1 MIEMKNL
8 ELNLIV
14 KTVIFSI
21 LLIGLVACSKQ
32 DDDMGPGG
40 NDDDPPVQFDPDNVS
55 GEVSGIWGPNAT
67 YTIKGDVVIPEG
79 ESLEIREG
87 VTIIVDGD
95 GGQGTSPEINV
106 RGSLYCYG
114 TEDARIIFT
123 VPEERRTVDNIFAG
137 LWGGIIGTR
146 TTQDMVFEYTDIEFT
161 GALGEAGNSIVA
173 EGEIDEGEPRYAIYF
188 VNPEGNF
195 IMWHS
200 RIAYSKDDAIR
211 MNGAKTLIAFSVFE
225 FIGENGGEGL
235 NAKRG
240 TVGDMAYNL
249 FYSVATNGLKA
260 ANTRAEGPQID
271 NYYYNNTFVN
281 CGWRRAQS
289 GRGGSLNYEA
299 GARGIC
305 YNNLVVNSR
314 YGLRLVP
321 PDREPDLANME
332 YGYQFYYGDEQEIVD
347 QFHPSNG
354 LIDFPNPSVGLPIPE
369 SDVYSEIPGEND
381 PLFVNYDLGGSY
393 DISAARN
400 GSDVN
405 FRSAA
410 QDFHLQAGS
419 PALTGAFTGFQPRFE
434 SYTVNGRTYTTPLP
448 SEFFGAFGTR

>member
-1 MIEMKNL
+1 MKNFRL
-8 ELNLIV
+8 GIAPM
-14 KTVIFSI
+14 TWFYSI
-21 LLIGLVACSKQ
+21 LIIGLVACSKQ

-40 NDDDPPVQFDPDNVS
+40 GDDDPPVQFDPDNVM
-55 GEVSGIWGPNAT
+55 GEVTGVWGPNQN

-87 VTIIVDGD
+87 VTIIIDGD

-114 TEDARIIFT
+114 TENARIIFT
-123 VPEERRTVDNIFAG
+123 VPEERRTVENIFAG

-146 TTQDMVFEYTDIEFT
+146 TAQDLVLEYTDIEFA
-161 GALGEAGNSIVA
+161 GALGEPGNSIVA

-211 MNGAKTLIAFSVFE
+211 MNGAKTLIAYSVFE
-225 FIGENGGEGL
+225 FIGENGGEAF

-249 FYSVATNGLKA
+249 FYSIATNGLKA

-271 NYYYNNTFVN
+271 NYYYNNTFLH

-299 GARGIC
+299 GARGVS

-332 YGYQFYYGDEQEIVD
+332 YGYHFYYGDDQEIVD

-354 LIDFPNPSVGLPIPE
+354 LIGFPNPTVGLPIPE
-369 SDVYSEIPGEND
+369 SDVWSNLPGEND
-381 PLFVNYDLGGSY
+381 PLFVNYQLGGTY
-393 DISAARN
+393 DIPSARN

-405 FRSAA
+405 FRPTG

-419 PALTGAFTGFQPRFE
+419 PALTGAKTDFQPRFE
-434 SYTVNGRTYTTPLP
+434 SYTVNGRTYATPLP
-448 SEFFGAFGTR
+448 SEFFGAFGGR